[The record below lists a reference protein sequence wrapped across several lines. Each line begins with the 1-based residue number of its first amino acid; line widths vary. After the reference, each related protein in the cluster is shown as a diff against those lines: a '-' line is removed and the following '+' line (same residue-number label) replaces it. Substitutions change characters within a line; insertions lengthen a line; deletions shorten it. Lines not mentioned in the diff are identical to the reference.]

1 MKNRVIALLTF
12 LAISAV
18 LTACGESKGEVA
30 KIQIVRPDETAPA
43 DDTVTPAAD
52 PAPAEPPAAA
62 DSYPEDT
69 LPATD
74 PGDAGSGTGQTSDD
88 SRQGILDLSLDMLED
103 LSGIETVNGEVYDT
117 LTLPSSLM
125 HGITQDRINRNA
137 GIGNYEYGK
146 VNEDGSATFTMTKAQ
161 HAWFLKNLEKRMDE
175 KLNEYADESPL
186 LARIERN
193 EDFTGFR
200 VYITGED
207 VTAPKE
213 VIPAGVYVLGGAY
226 ARLSGVSAESI
237 HVDLVDEATGEVIET
252 ADFKDPGNT
261 PLQ

>member
-1 MKNRVIALLTF
+1 MKKRVITLLAF
-12 LAISAV
+12 LVISTV
-18 LTACGESKGEVA
+18 LTACGESKGDVA
-30 KIQIVRPDETAPA
+30 KIQIVRPDETASA
-43 DDTVTPAAD
+43 DGTATTAD
-52 PAPAEPPAAA
+52 PAPSEPSAAA
-62 DSYPEDT
+62 DSHSEET
-69 LPATD
+69 QPAAA
-74 PGDAGSGTGQTSDD
+74 PGGENSVTGQTADD

-103 LSGIETVNGEVYDT
+103 LSKIETVNGEVYDT
-117 LTLPSSLM
+117 LTLPEPLVS
-125 HGITQDRINRNA
+125 GITQDRINRNA